1 MMGYRILIADDEHE
15 IIDFLRLY
23 LEKEGYEVIEA
34 ADGRSAYNI
43 IETQRIDLAL
53 LDIMMPNI
61 NGFELVKL
69 LRKTHNIPVII
80 LSAKGESSDKILG
93 LGLGADDYITKPF
106 DPLEVVAR
114 VDANIRRFYKLGAG
128 EEQAKEDII
137 VRDLRL
143 DTKQC
148 VLYKKVKE
156 HLEQLIELTSIE
168 FKILQLF
175 MKSPGR
181 VFTKKQIYEAAW
193 ADSYMIDDNNI
204 MVYISKLRNKLGENE
219 NTTYIKTIRGLG
231 YKFIPME

>member
-53 LDIMMPNI
+53 LDIMMPKI

-80 LSAKGESSDKILG
+80 LSAKGEASDKILG

-148 VLYKKVKE
+148 VLYKIIKG
-156 HLEQLIELTSIE
+156 HSEQLIELTSIE

-181 VFTKKQIYEAAW
+181 VFTKKQIYETAW
-193 ADSYMIDDNNI
+193 EDSYMIDDNNI

>member
-1 MMGYRILIADDEHE
+1 
-15 IIDFLRLY
+15 
-23 LEKEGYEVIEA
+23 
-34 ADGRSAYNI
+34 
-43 IETQRIDLAL
+43 
-53 LDIMMPNI
+53 MMPKI

-80 LSAKGESSDKILG
+80 LSAKGEASDKILG

-128 EEQAKEDII
+128 EVQSKEDII

-148 VLYKKVKE
+148 VLYKIIKG
-156 HLEQLIELTSIE
+156 HSEQLIELTTIE

-193 ADSYMIDDNNI
+193 EDSYMIDDNNI

-219 NTTYIKTIRGLG
+219 ATPYIKTIRGLG